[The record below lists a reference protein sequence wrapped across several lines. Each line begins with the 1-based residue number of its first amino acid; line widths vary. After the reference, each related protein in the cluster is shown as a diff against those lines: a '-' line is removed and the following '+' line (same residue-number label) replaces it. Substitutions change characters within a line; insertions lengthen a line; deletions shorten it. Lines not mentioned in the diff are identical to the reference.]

1 MIGKGYIKPE
11 YGTKLHKLSIE
22 FTKDKNAYKKDL
34 VKSATR
40 LLLKEVGVNT
50 KGDQIANV
58 LSITN
63 PEERTS
69 ALLGLIGW
77 FCNVTTASDSVNSAL
92 YNLKHISSN

>member
-1 MIGKGYIKPE
+1 MKALLTNFVLSGAIDTHKERMIIQDMIGKGYIKPE

-50 KGDQIANV
+50 KAI
-58 LSITN
+58 
-63 PEERTS
+63 
-69 ALLGLIGW
+69 
-77 FCNVTTASDSVNSAL
+77 
-92 YNLKHISSN
+92 K